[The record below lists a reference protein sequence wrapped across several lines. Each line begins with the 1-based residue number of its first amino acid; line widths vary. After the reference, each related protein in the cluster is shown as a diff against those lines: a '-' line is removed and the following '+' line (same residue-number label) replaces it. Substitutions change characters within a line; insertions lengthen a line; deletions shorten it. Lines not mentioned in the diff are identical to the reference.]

1 MPCRRKKEFQRH
13 TAAMSAG
20 LTTACRFPVKKKKQ
34 NGEKREE
41 KSKKER
47 PDTKSDEGKDKQGR
61 EIPAKG
67 KRRGKK
73 QTGRREGKDD
83 KPLAKNPP
91 RGKAGRSQ
99 CRTVKTTTSEQQ
111 RTGKRE
117 KTERNEPDGGKEKT
131 IKKQKDDSEKSAAG
145 KSRQVPMPDSENDDR
160 RTTTDRQKG
169 KDGKKS
175 KPDGG
180 KSN

>member
-1 MPCRRKKEFQRH
+1 MPCHRKKEFQRH

-20 LTTACRFPVKKKKQ
+20 LTTTCRFPVKKKKQ

-41 KSKKER
+41 KSRKER

-83 KPLAKNPP
+83 KKNRKTIAKNPP
-91 RGKAGRSQ
+91 REKAGKSQ
-99 CRTVKTTTSEQQ
+99 CRTAKTTTGEQQ

-117 KTERNEPDGGKEKT
+117 KT
-131 IKKQKDDSEKSAAG
+131 
-145 KSRQVPMPDSENDDR
+145 
-160 RTTTDRQKG
+160 
-169 KDGKKS
+169 GKKRTGRREKQLRRQRTKAS
-175 KPDGG
+175 FVFVIHLSPLSRKLRFFSLSAFD
-180 KSN
+180 

>member
-1 MPCRRKKEFQRH
+1 MPCHRKKEFQRH

-41 KSKKER
+41 KSRKER

-83 KPLAKNPP
+83 K
-91 RGKAGRSQ
+91 
-99 CRTVKTTTSEQQ
+99 
-111 RTGKRE
+111 
-117 KTERNEPDGGKEKT
+117 
-131 IKKQKDDSEKSAAG
+131 KKQKDDSEKSAAG

-169 KDGKKS
+169 KDGKKANRTA
-175 KPDGG
+175 G
-180 KSN
+180 KATKATTDEGKFRFCHSPLAAFPQAAIFFALRV

>member
-1 MPCRRKKEFQRH
+1 MPCHRKKEFQRH

-41 KSKKER
+41 KSRKER

-73 QTGRREGKDD
+73 QTGRREGKDE
-83 KPLAKNPP
+83 KKNRKTIAKNPP
-91 RGKAGRSQ
+91 REKAGKSQ
-99 CRTVKTTTSEQQ
+99 CRTAKTTTGEQQ
-111 RTGKRE
+111 QTGKRE
-117 KTERNEPDGGKEKT
+117 KTG
-131 IKKQKDDSEKSAAG
+131 KKQTGRREKQLRRQRTKASFVFVIHLSPLSRKQRFFSLSAF
-145 KSRQVPMPDSENDDR
+145 D
-160 RTTTDRQKG
+160 
-169 KDGKKS
+169 
-175 KPDGG
+175 
-180 KSN
+180 

>member
-1 MPCRRKKEFQRH
+1 MPCHRKKEFQRH

-41 KSKKER
+41 KSRKER

-67 KRRGKK
+67 KRR
-73 QTGRREGKDD
+73 
-83 KPLAKNPP
+83 
-91 RGKAGRSQ
+91 
-99 CRTVKTTTSEQQ
+99 
-111 RTGKRE
+111 E
-117 KTERNEPDGGKEKT
+117 KSKPDGGKEKT

-169 KDGKKS
+169 KDGKKANRTA
-175 KPDGG
+175 G
-180 KSN
+180 KATKATTDEGKFRFCHSPLAAFPQAAIFFALRV

>member
-20 LTTACRFPVKKKKQ
+20 LTAACRFPVKTKKQ

-41 KSKKER
+41 KNRKER
-47 PDTKSDEGKDKQGR
+47 SDTKSDEGKGKQGR

-83 KPLAKNPP
+83 K
-91 RGKAGRSQ
+91 
-99 CRTVKTTTSEQQ
+99 
-111 RTGKRE
+111 
-117 KTERNEPDGGKEKT
+117 KTER
-131 IKKQKDDSEKSAAG
+131 
-145 KSRQVPMPDSENDDR
+145 R
-160 RTTTDRQKG
+160 
-169 KDGKKS
+169 
-175 KPDGG
+175 
-180 KSN
+180 